1 MQAAHNGATRT
12 AAAGFAMQAPAA
24 AVPAA
29 AAAVAFPAVRGNG
42 SPAAAPDAGG
52 GTAASQ
58 KTRAGY
64 DAAAAAAPKQPGAG
78 AAPQAPASSELERV
92 RRSAVL
98 LAACLACDLCGN
110 MLDDPVTA
118 PECMH
123 RRACRMPRSHALVT
137 SGDHQ
142 VPSSDPGRAPCSFC
156 RACIDA
162 ALPEAGRS
170 AGAQCPACAEAGE
183 AVMLGA
189 RPYADRR
196 LQPDVVLAELA
207 RKLFP
212 ASDPRREE
220 AFRIA
225 RVSRVG

>member
-1 MQAAHNGATRT
+1 MQA
-12 AAAGFAMQAPAA
+12 
-24 AVPAA
+24 
-29 AAAVAFPAVRGNG
+29 
-42 SPAAAPDAGG
+42 S
-52 GTAASQ
+52 
-58 KTRAGY
+58 
-64 DAAAAAAPKQPGAG
+64 
-78 AAPQAPASSELERV
+78 
-92 RRSAVL
+92 
-98 LAACLACDLCGN
+98 
-110 MLDDPVTA
+110 
-118 PECMH
+118 
-123 RRACRMPRSHALVT
+123 
-137 SGDHQ
+137 
-142 VPSSDPGRAPCSFC
+142 SSDPRHAPCSFC

-225 RVSRVG
+225 RVSCVGTSAGMLEHASVHDASETCAMACMPLCCSRIHAKLSLDSNPQSCYFFM

>member
-1 MQAAHNGATRT
+1 
-12 AAAGFAMQAPAA
+12 
-24 AVPAA
+24 
-29 AAAVAFPAVRGNG
+29 
-42 SPAAAPDAGG
+42 
-52 GTAASQ
+52 
-58 KTRAGY
+58 
-64 DAAAAAAPKQPGAG
+64 
-78 AAPQAPASSELERV
+78 
-92 RRSAVL
+92 
-98 LAACLACDLCGN
+98 
-110 MLDDPVTA
+110 
-118 PECMH
+118 MH
-123 RRACRMPRSHALVT
+123 K
-137 SGDHQ
+137 
-142 VPSSDPGRAPCSFC
+142 CSFC

-162 ALPEAGRS
+162 ALPEAGRT

-225 RVSRVG
+225 RVSPGPAQALGCLSTHLCMMRQEPLPWHACHCAAIACMSKLILRKHPMAESVDNSMSSALSLSWLLYDGTPGADACA